1 MSLSG
6 ANAGYLDVRNAIL
19 RVGTLDVQ
27 TIVSGVDTAT
37 NIAKTNTILLWDDQG
52 SDMNSPPFVL
62 SSATRS
68 TSPPYL
74 DLGGGFA
81 YAGIKLPNA
90 WLGAFEVYMSDKTD
104 GSIKLH
110 TYTTDTTTY
119 GDTGYELVLDNSGV
133 TLNYDGTQVATA
145 AYTWTN
151 DTWHQVVVG
160 FERGAWTVSVDG
172 TVVIVEDDDERE
184 AVYANVG
191 QYLRLDA
198 ADASTTK
205 RVRYVKFAANGH
217 WLQNNAGVLSYS
229 QGKVA
234 IGTHNESSYLLT
246 IDSGSSYKTL
256 KMTSNVEPVGPHL
269 ELVDSFSNGMTISY
283 MCHDGT
289 NVKRNN
295 SVEFRGRTSNPINF
309 HFTPSDNLDNPEV
322 VIDTSGRLGV
332 GIGTAPSHLLDV
344 GGNANVLSLYAN
356 YVEGSGYV
364 DRKTYTFNPD
374 TNTDLYYLFGSENGA
389 RVHVRIYAAGWG
401 HIDSDEFEISSR
413 WGETPVITKW
423 TRGYDNEIKLYYTY
437 DNNYFFVWF
446 KEISGSNDNDI
457 TYTIDIMS
465 NVRINL
471 SEPTAS
477 GTYGKDN
484 AVLIPSTQ
492 YKLHQT
498 YQGSVG
504 IGVTVPYQ
512 DFHSNVTTNLFT
524 GRVGVGN
531 VLSSGQEGT
540 TQDMWNLGT
549 KAQLVIRKDQG
560 ITPDATYANAR
571 TYSFLAFVPQ
581 FDAQDTTNMGLWGT
595 GAGENPKFYIQTQ
608 INNGQN
614 GASSIALQPVSGNV
628 GIGTSGP
635 GSLLEVGSGAA
646 TSNGAEYI
654 TVRGRRANAAGEISG
669 IKFKNSNDSGGRLAS
684 IVASRGGDNHGTQ
697 LEFKTTANSGDA
709 DSETTRLRISSGG
722 TAVFSGNIEMGN
734 RLLGSHGSGDVFWLG
749 LQGTGTEYQR
759 LAFGIQGDITT
770 GLVDNVTFQVGGLE
784 RARINS
790 SGWVGIST
798 TTPGEKLDVA
808 NGDAWIRG
816 YTGNH
821 FAILSVG
828 QKETNPTFG
837 YYNAIRTRGTYI
849 NLTSPYSGTYYGQ
862 GLIVGPD
869 NVTGA
874 TMWGNS
880 SLQIIGG
887 TMIVSGGNVAAT
899 GNNGSGLA
907 KYYGGDLYLDGGVS
921 YVGSGGSDSATTYH
935 GAIYFRTIDVL

>member
-52 SDMNSPPFVL
+52 SDLNSPPFVL

-110 TYTTDTTTY
+110 TYTTDTTSY

-133 TLNYDGTQVATA
+133 TLNYDGTQVDTA

-151 DTWHQVVVG
+151 DTWTQVVVG

-172 TVVIVEDDDERE
+172 TVVLVKDDTERT
-184 AVYANVG
+184 AVYENTG

-198 ADASTTK
+198 ADATTTK

-217 WLQNNAGVLSYS
+217 WLQSNTGTLSYT
-229 QGKVA
+229 QGNVG
-234 IGTHNESSYLLT
+234 IGTTDALGYNLNIDTGTGIKALCMNTHHETLGSHITLVQGPDSNLVT
-246 IDSGSSYKTL
+246 IGYIGYTGNNRENS
-256 KMTSNVEPVGPHL
+256 L
-269 ELVDSFSNGMTISY
+269 EL
-283 MCHDGT
+283 
-289 NVKRNN
+289 
-295 SVEFRGRTSNPINF
+295 RGSTTNPINF
-309 HFTPSDNLDNPEV
+309 HFTPTNDFNDPEV

-484 AVLIPSTQ
+484 AELIPSTQ
-492 YKLHQT
+492 YNLFQS
-498 YQGSVG
+498 YQGAVG
-504 IGVTVPYQ
+504 IGVTEPYQ
-512 DFHSNVTTNLFT
+512 DFHSNVSYNLFS

-531 VLSSGQEGT
+531 VLTSAQNGGGLDVWNAGT
-540 TQDMWNLGT
+540 SA
-549 KAQLVIRKDQG
+549 KFLVRC
-560 ITPDATYANAR
+560 TNNANPDATYANAR
-571 TYSFLAFVPQ
+571 EYAGIAIVPG
-581 FDAQDTTNMGLWGT
+581 FDAYDTTNMGLWG
-595 GAGENPKFYIQTQ
+595 GNSGENPVFYIQNQ

-614 GASSIALQPVSGNV
+614 GGGNISLQPVAGNV
-628 GIGTSGP
+628 GIGTTGP
-635 GSLLEVGSGAA
+635 GSILEVGSGAK
-646 TSNGAEYI
+646 TSNEAEYI
-654 TVRGRRANAAGEISG
+654 TVRGRRVGTSGEISG
-669 IKFKNSNDSGGRLAS
+669 IKFKNSTDAGARLAS
-684 IVASRGGDNHGTQ
+684 IVASRGGDNYGTQ
-697 LEFKTTANSGDA
+697 LEFKTTADSGDA

-722 TAVFSGNIEMGN
+722 TAVFSGSISMGN
-734 RLLGSHGSGDVFWLG
+734 RLLGSHGEW
-749 LQGTGTEYQR
+749 
-759 LAFGIQGDITT
+759 
-770 GLVDNVTFQVGGLE
+770 
-784 RARINS
+784 
-790 SGWVGIST
+790 
-798 TTPGEKLDVA
+798 
-808 NGDAWIRG
+808 
-816 YTGNH
+816 
-821 FAILSVG
+821 
-828 QKETNPTFG
+828 
-837 YYNAIRTRGTYI
+837 
-849 NLTSPYSGTYYGQ
+849 
-862 GLIVGPD
+862 
-869 NVTGA
+869 
-874 TMWGNS
+874 
-880 SLQIIGG
+880 
-887 TMIVSGGNVAAT
+887 
-899 GNNGSGLA
+899 
-907 KYYGGDLYLDGGVS
+907 
-921 YVGSGGSDSATTYH
+921 
-935 GAIYFRTIDVL
+935 